1 MRCGVKTVSQL
12 VNHVPSGVEERES
25 LFPWR
30 GKVLAFAL
38 IWALVC
44 PAGAGT
50 LRKSDRRFLNG
61 VYRDTWACLAQ
72 FVSPTTGLPYD
83 SSRRAPATSTTNIGF
98 YMAAC
103 AVAGRTGLISPAES
117 KTRLEAAL
125 TSLEKVPRFLG
136 GFPVT
141 WVHVDTL
148 QSTENQFST
157 VDHLSNL
164 TASLLVVKGILPDL
178 AGRID
183 KILTPMNWGDLYD
196 PRRGWYK
203 GGWRLDKKD
212 FDIEQKGWQWY
223 YSFLAADTRFGSV
236 WGIGTGQVP
245 LESWEEL
252 NRGRE
257 TKYGLSY
264 FVPGWQGGGL
274 FMAFVTGIFLDER
287 QTEIGKSAAD
297 FAWAQITHADRM
309 SSPVWGWSASES
321 PDGKSYLGWGAISD
335 NVVTPHASGLA
346 AIYYP
351 RHAVANLRQLEKR
364 RVRAPFKGGE
374 RSRCG
379 FRDSFDWRANRVS
392 ETYLCLDQAMMF
404 LSLANVLHD
413 GVVWK
418 AVGVDPHVQRARRE
432 ISTYTTLNDTS
443 ASLYAER
450 DALSVGTKSKF
461 SQK

>member
-1 MRCGVKTVSQL
+1 MNRPL
-12 VNHVPSGVEERES
+12 
-25 LFPWR
+25 LR
-30 GKVLAFAL
+30 GKFIALAVTV
-38 IWALVC
+38 ALVTS
-44 PAGAGT
+44 AGAAP
-50 LRKSDRRFLNG
+50 LRKSDRRYLDG
-61 VYRDTWACLAQ
+61 VYRDTWACLAH

-83 SSRRAPATSTTNIGF
+83 SSRRSPATSTTNIGF
-98 YMAAC
+98 YLAAC
-103 AVAGRTGLISPAES
+103 AVAGRTGLIPPAEA
-117 KTRLEAAL
+117 KTRIEAAL
-125 TSLEKVPRFLG
+125 TSLEKIPKFLG

-148 QSTENQFST
+148 RSTENQFST

-164 TASLLVVKGILPDL
+164 TASLLVVKGIVPDL

-196 PRRGWYK
+196 PSKGWYK

-212 FDIEQKGWQWY
+212 FDIHQKGWEWY

-245 LESWEEL
+245 LESWSVL

-257 TKYGLSY
+257 TKYGFSY

-274 FMAFVTGIFLDER
+274 FMQYVTGLFLDER
-287 QTEIGKSAAD
+287 ETEIGKSAAD
-297 FAWAQITHADRM
+297 FAWAQMAHADRIGA
-309 SSPVWGWSASES
+309 PVWGWSASES
-321 PDGKSYLGWGAISD
+321 PDGKSYLGWGAIAD
-335 NVVTPHASGLA
+335 NVVTPHASALA
-346 AIYYP
+346 AVYYP
-351 RHAVANLRQLEKR
+351 RRVVANLRQLEKR
-364 RVRAPFKGGE
+364 HVRTPFQGDG
-374 RSRCG
+374 RP

-418 AVGVDPHVQRARRE
+418 AVAVDPHIQRARRE
-432 ISTYTTLNDTS
+432 ILDYTTRNDTFFP
-443 ASLYAER
+443 LYDER
-450 DALSVGTKSKF
+450 DALPVDPKSHR